1 MALTQRLEFR
11 QSQSLVMTPQ
21 LMQAIKLL
29 QLSNLDLATFVE
41 DELERNPLLERAS
54 DGNDPPVAGEALP
67 ERAEFSGHDETG
79 SAGDADSGFEPS
91 DFSDHG
97 GGDGFEA
104 APDEWMNRE
113 LGTRA
118 EIEQTLD
125 TGLDN
130 VFSEEPAEAAAR
142 TAQDAAPT
150 AYTEWGGGA
159 SNDDSYNLEAFVAAE
174 ETLAGHLA
182 EQLAM
187 AFAGPAQRMIGQYLI
202 DLVDEAGYLPPDLGG
217 VCERL
222 GASQEAVDEV
232 LAVLQKFDP
241 PGICARNL
249 SECLAIQLREQNR
262 YDPAMQALVEHLDM
276 LAKRDIANLRKICG
290 VDDEDLA
297 DMIGEIRRLDPKP
310 GLKFGSARMQTVVPD
325 VYVRPG
331 PDGGWH
337 VELNSDTLPRV
348 LVNQVYYSELS
359 KTIRKDGD
367 KSYFTDCLQNATW
380 LVRALDQRARTI
392 LKVATEIVRQQDGF
406 FTQGVAHLR
415 PLNLKAVADAIQ
427 MHEST
432 VSRVTANKY
441 MATNR
446 GSFELKYFFTASIAS
461 ADGGEAHSAEAV
473 RHHIRQ
479 LIDGESPSAILSDD
493 TIVERL
499 RESGIDI
506 ARRTVAKYREAMRIP
521 SSVQRRRDKQSM
533 LGNALTAPAT
543 PSDRILSDRTT
554 SADRS
559 RDIAPA

>member
-29 QLSNLDLATFVE
+29 QLSNLDLSAFVE
-41 DELERNPLLERAS
+41 EELERNPLLDRAS
-54 DGNDPPVAGEALP
+54 DGPESLAPGEPMP
-67 ERAEFSGHDETG
+67 ERAEFSGSEEPG
-79 SAGDADSGFEPS
+79 GAFGGEAGNEG
-91 DFSDHG
+91 SDHAG
-97 GGDGFEA
+97 AAGESFESGQEDWLTGD
-104 APDEWMNRE
+104 
-113 LGTRA
+113 LGSRS
-118 EIEQTLD
+118 EIEQNLD
-125 TGLDN
+125 TPLDN
-130 VFSEEPAEAAAR
+130 VFPEEPAEAAAR
-142 TAQDAAPT
+142 NAQDAAPT

-174 ETLAGHLA
+174 VTLGSHLA
-182 EQLAM
+182 EQLAV
-187 AFAGPAQRMIGQYLI
+187 AFTDAAHRMIGQYLI
-202 DLVDEAGYLPPDLGG
+202 DLVDEAGYLPPDLGQAA
-217 VCERL
+217 ERL
-222 GASQEAVDEV
+222 GASQDTVDAV

-241 PGICARNL
+241 PGVCARNL
-249 SECLAIQLREQNR
+249 RECLEIQLRELDR
-262 YDPAMQALVEHLDM
+262 YDPAMQALVEHIDL
-276 LAKRDIANLRKICG
+276 LAKRDVAALRKLCG
-290 VDDEDLA
+290 VDDDDIA

-310 GLKFGSARMQTVVPD
+310 GLKFGSTRTQTMVPD

-348 LVNQVYYSELS
+348 LVNQTYYTELS
-359 KTIRKDGD
+359 KTIRKDAD

-392 LKVATEIVRQQDGF
+392 LKVSTEIVRQQDGF
-406 FTQGVAHLR
+406 FTHGVAHLR
-415 PLNLKAVADAIQ
+415 PLNLKTVADAIQ

-461 ADGGEAHSAEAV
+461 AHGGEAHSAEAV
-473 RHHIRQ
+473 RHQIKQ
-479 LIDGESPSAILSDD
+479 LIETEDAATILSDD

-533 LGNALTAPAT
+533 LGNALSAPAA
-543 PSDRILSDRTT
+543 LSE
-554 SADRS
+554 RS
-559 RDIAPA
+559 RDTQPA

>member
-29 QLSNLDLATFVE
+29 QLSNLDLSAFVE
-41 DELERNPLLERAS
+41 EELERNPLLERAN
-54 DGNDPPVAGEALP
+54 DGPEAPVAGEPAAP
-67 ERAEFSGHDETG
+67 ERAESSDSDD
-79 SAGDADSGFEPS
+79 SAASYGDDSGGERSEMAGGSPGEAFEPAQ
-91 DFSDHG
+91 
-97 GGDGFEA
+97 E
-104 APDEWMNRE
+104 EWMNRD
-113 LGTRA
+113 LGSRT

-125 TGLDN
+125 TPLDN

-159 SNDDSYNLEAFVAAE
+159 SSDEAYNLEAFVAAE
-174 ETLAGHLA
+174 VTLGSHLA
-182 EQLAM
+182 EQLAV
-187 AFAGPAQRMIGQYLI
+187 AFTEPAQRMIGQYLI
-202 DLVDEAGYLPPDLGG
+202 DLVDEAGYLPPDLGQAA
-217 VCERL
+217 ERL
-222 GASQEAVDEV
+222 GASQADVEAV
-232 LAVLQKFDP
+232 LSVLQKFDT
-241 PGICARNL
+241 PGVCARSL
-249 SECLAIQLREQNR
+249 SECLAIQLRELNR
-262 YDPAMQALVEHLDM
+262 YDPAMQALVEHLDL
-276 LAKRDIANLRKICG
+276 LAKRDIASLRKYCG
-290 VDDEDLA
+290 VDDEDIT

-310 GLKFGSARMQTVVPD
+310 GLKFGSAKMQTMVPD

-348 LVNQVYYSELS
+348 LVNQIYYTELS

-406 FTQGVAHLR
+406 FTHGVAHLR

-473 RHHIRQ
+473 RHPIKQ
-479 LIDGESPSAILSDD
+479 LIDAEEPALILSDD

-499 RESGIDI
+499 RATGIDI

-533 LGNALTAPAT
+533 LGNALSAPAA
-543 PSDRILSDRTT
+543 SS
-554 SADRS
+554 DRS
-559 RDIAPA
+559 RDPAPV